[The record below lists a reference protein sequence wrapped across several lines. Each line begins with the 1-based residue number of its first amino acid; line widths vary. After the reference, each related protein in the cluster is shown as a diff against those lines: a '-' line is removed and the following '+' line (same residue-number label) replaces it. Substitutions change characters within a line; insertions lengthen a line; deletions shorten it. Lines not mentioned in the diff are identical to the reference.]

1 MSATSLT
8 SLDTLARAIADGTLL
23 AVPNDSSVVAMAATR
38 ALYRDPSACGAN
50 RTLQSDDWQQGAEL
64 P

>member
-8 SLDTLARAIADGTLL
+8 SLDALVTSIPDGALL
-23 AVPNDSSVVAMAATR
+23 AVPKDTSGVAMAATR
-38 ALYRDPSACGAN
+38 TLYCDPSAFGAN
-50 RTLQSDDWQQGAEL
+50 RTLQSDDWHQGAEL

>member
-8 SLDTLARAIADGTLL
+8 FIESLAALIPDGALL
-23 AVPNDSSVVAMAATR
+23 AVPKETSGVAMAATG
-38 ALYRDPSACGAN
+38 ALYCDPSVLGAN
-50 RTLQSDDWQQGAEL
+50 RTLQFDDWHLGAEL

>member
-8 SLDTLARAIADGTLL
+8 SLDSLAASIPDGALR
-23 AVPNDSSVVAMAATR
+23 AVPKDTSGVAMAVTG
-38 ALYRDPSACGAN
+38 ALYCDPYASGAN
-50 RTLQSDDWQQGAEL
+50 RTLRSDDWHLGAEL

>member
-8 SLDTLARAIADGTLL
+8 SLDTLIASITDGALL
-23 AVPNDSSVVAMAATR
+23 AVPKDTSGVSMAATC
-38 ALYRDPSACGAN
+38 ALYCDPSALGAN
-50 RTLQSDDWQQGAEL
+50 RTLQSDDWHLGAEL